1 MKALIILLF
10 VSFFISSCSDNAK
23 ESDPS
28 GTYVTHFKNE
38 YSLTDDTLIIRSIN
52 SSEQAYTIERKSG
65 FQKIRNGVLK
75 SKEFKSAK
83 WDATYNNDSKIL
95 QQTDLGKQVYITNH
109 NGVKLGD
116 SEYKKIK

>member
-10 VSFFISSCSDNAK
+10 VSFIIYGCSDTAK

-38 YSLTDDTLIIRSIN
+38 YSLTDDTLIIRTI
-52 SSEQAYTIERKSG
+52 SSSNQAYNIERKSG

-83 WDATYNNDSKIL
+83 WDATYNIESKVL
-95 QQTDLGKQVYITNH
+95 QQTDLGKQVYITDH